1 MEASR
6 SHPLLITRC
15 AGNTATRLNLAQVE
29 KKCGPEILLLANL
42 LMFPGWQEGKQRNK
56 QCRAQAT
63 GDLTLRAEMRASSRH
78 CHCGQYPL
86 PSAKTEQRC
95 LCSPFFWPQG
105 VVLTSCHEESKK
117 KRPKKEAEPPAERLC
132 SEKSAPAPGW
142 GFLQGLYVSQRDEL
156 VCSSSTPEL
165 CWGRQQR
172 RPWEVVWIILVM
184 LTIT

>member
-1 MEASR
+1 VEASR

-56 QCRAQAT
+56 QGRAQAT

-95 LCSPFFWPQG
+95 LCSPFF
-105 VVLTSCHEESKK
+105 
-117 KRPKKEAEPPAERLC
+117 
-132 SEKSAPAPGW
+132 
-142 GFLQGLYVSQRDEL
+142 
-156 VCSSSTPEL
+156 
-165 CWGRQQR
+165 
-172 RPWEVVWIILVM
+172 
-184 LTIT
+184 